1 MLNENKTST
10 KNKVLTII
18 SAILY
23 VVISVILTY
32 ITIDITG
39 PAFRGEENA
48 SLGIA
53 VGLIVFIMFCAGA
66 LILYI
71 APTVISIV
79 CSTSIKCK
87 GESKALFIINIIL
100 AILPAITLIINIIIY
115 DMAINLVSV

>member
-66 LILYI
+66 LILYM
-71 APTVISIV
+71 IV
-79 CSTSIKCK
+79 PSNTLYIKSVNVYYIF
-87 GESKALFIINIIL
+87 GENHRWF
-100 AILPAITLIINIIIY
+100 
-115 DMAINLVSV
+115 